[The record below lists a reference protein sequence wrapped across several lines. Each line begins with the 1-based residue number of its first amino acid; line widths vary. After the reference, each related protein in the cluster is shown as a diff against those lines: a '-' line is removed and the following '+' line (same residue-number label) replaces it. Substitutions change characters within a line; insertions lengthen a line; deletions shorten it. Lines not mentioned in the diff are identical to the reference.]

1 MYEYLPIEDAK
12 AGDVVECINPNL
24 SSFTVGKLYI
34 LTSEYLSKNES
45 LYTAFDDKGSSTNG
59 FGNSRQCK
67 LVKIKPGETAQVDET
82 VMLVRQ
88 KEPNY
93 YASGKIGMVETVTK
107 KNGMNLVN
115 KVSHFGW
122 KPYDC
127 VVLCKATQTPNEYG
141 NPFKVGDRVRRIA
154 EGNSDCEIGDKHI
167 VTKIKG
173 VAVYYK
179 NTLSSPYRNWEL
191 VEESPPTEWV
201 DRFLPTEKRNLAF
214 YKRSGEPWTKAEYD
228 NIQNYCGLCN
238 DSSSITDSYSQ
249 TKKFIFDDG
258 GSYNYMFMWYEQEED
273 PAFKNCTQVTY
284 EDIFETAVATS
295 CSQHDDIA
303 DAISYI
309 TPISEEETMNKSS
322 LILLLEMM
330 AAMSAKEVTDATN
343 AKHIGI
349 LTESNGSYVG
359 YVYANT
365 LAELEDVVRTPANE
379 GRTLHVFDYSTTL
392 AQKPR
397 KVVAIARTKE

>member
-12 AGDVVECINPNL
+12 AGDIVECVNPNL
-24 SSFTVGKLYI
+24 SSFTVGELYI
-34 LTSEYLSKNES
+34 LTSGYMSENEG
-45 LYTAFDDKGSSTNG
+45 LYTFQDDKGSSSNG

-67 LVKIKPGETAQVDET
+67 LVKTKPGETAQVGDT
-82 VMLVRQ
+82 IMLVKQRGHDYS
-88 KEPNY
+88 KISTIGIT
-93 YASGKIGMVETVTK
+93 ATVLGKDSQGKYLINTVSP
-107 KNGMNLVN
+107 L
-115 KVSHFGW
+115 GW

-127 VVLCKATQTPNEYG
+127 VVLCKATRTPNEYG

-167 VTKIKG
+167 VTEIKG

-179 NTLSSPYRNWEL
+179 NTLSSHYKNWEL
-191 VEESPPTEWV
+191 VEESQP
-201 DRFLPTEKRNLAF
+201 NLCA
-214 YKRSGEPWTKAEYD
+214 
-228 NIQNYCGLCN
+228 
-238 DSSSITDSYSQ
+238 
-249 TKKFIFDDG
+249 
-258 GSYNYMFMWYEQEED
+258 
-273 PAFKNCTQVTY
+273 
-284 EDIFETAVATS
+284 ETALPATTTE

-309 TPISEEETMNKSS
+309 TPIPEVWEELYEYLVHIKDTYREYPSIREAGSCISDYGIELQEESILEFISNHPTEVTIPKGLFTGDEEMDKCLEFLTLKLKLIPEEETMNK
-322 LILLLEMM
+322 LNLVLLLEMM

-349 LTESNGSYVG
+349 LTESTGSYVG

-397 KVVAIARTKE
+397 KVVAVARTKE